1 MNEFKQRI
9 FTSFTLILIL
19 YLSFLNY
26 LILSSL
32 LFLIL
37 FITLYEF
44 NNIFSAI
51 FKQRKAMHLLII
63 FLTTLYVFYF
73 LISILMHIN
82 FSNYDNKEFL
92 LFILSISISTD
103 IGGYCFGK
111 VMKGKKIS
119 KISPNKTYSGLMG
132 SFITSMIVTSF
143 FFRNLD
149 LSFNYLIV
157 TIIISLI
164 SQAGDLFVSYL
175 KRLANIK
182 DTGKLLPGHGGLLD
196 RIDGILFS
204 IPIGLII
211 INL

>member
-1 MNEFKQRI
+1 MNEFKSRI

-19 YLSFLNY
+19 YFSFLNY
-26 LILSSL
+26 LILSLL
-32 LFLIL
+32 LFLIV
-37 FITLYEF
+37 FIAINEF
-44 NNIFSAI
+44 NNIFSKI
-51 FKQRKAMHLLII
+51 FKKRKLLHLLVI

-73 LISILMHIN
+73 LLSILIHIN

-92 LFILSISISTD
+92 LFLLSISISTD

-111 VMKGKKIS
+111 IFKGKKIS
-119 KISPNKTYSGLMG
+119 KISPNKTYSGLVG
-132 SFITSMIVTSF
+132 SFITSLVVTSIF
-143 FFRNLD
+143 FKNLD
-149 LSFNYLIV
+149 LVFNYLII
-157 TIIISLI
+157 TILISLI
-164 SQAGDLFVSYL
+164 SQMGDLFISYL

-204 IPIGLII
+204 IPIGLVI